1 MAEQIATLNYFDRCI
16 HMVSIDDVLAL
27 FWPPP
32 IAKEESAEQF
42 SNSAE
47 SYLVDRRS
55 LCLNG
60 TLCQCKFQ
68 RRFTKAHMLIQ
79 YYPESTTAV
88 AVDSPAASDGSLPS
102 IRRRQPTVARGSGRM
117 LK

>member
-1 MAEQIATLNYFDRCI
+1 MAEQIATLNYFDRRI

-32 IAKEESAEQF
+32 IAKEKSAEQF

-47 SYLVDRRS
+47 SYLVDRHS
-55 LCLNG
+55 LALMELPPAD
-60 TLCQCKFQ
+60 TFFCKFQ

-88 AVDSPAASDGSLPS
+88 AVDSPATGDGRSDVGNPRLPM
-102 IRRRQPTVARGSGRM
+102 GRAAC
-117 LK
+117 